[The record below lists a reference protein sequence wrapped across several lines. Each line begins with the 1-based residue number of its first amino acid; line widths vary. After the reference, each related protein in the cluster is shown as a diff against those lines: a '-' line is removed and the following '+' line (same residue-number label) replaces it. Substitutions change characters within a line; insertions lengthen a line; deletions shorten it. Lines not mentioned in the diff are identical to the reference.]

1 MMDFSKFTYN
11 IKILNKIVVQVYNQF
26 LTKLLL
32 LLLFYVSFI
41 FHLKAYD
48 FLNQT

>member
-11 IKILNKIVVQVYNQF
+11 IKILNKSVAQVYNQF
-26 LTKLLL
+26 LTKLLV

-41 FHLKAYD
+41 FHLKTYD